1 MKKTLS
7 FALALCAGML
17 AAGEL
22 RIDLDSM
29 KSGVNLEIKETSP
42 ANFIVID
49 SPWYKEKQKQRFELR
64 CETFDEWKPYS
75 FTFVPA
81 EDGIVTMLVMSKY
94 HKKGETPFVSAYDKF
109 EAQNITV
116 RNGSFEETV
125 PAHGWIPGWNT
136 QSGLMK
142 GNAAD
147 GEYYMTA
154 SYERKFCQSF
164 NVKAGVPVTVS
175 FMSKNAAW

>member
-1 MKKTLS
+1 
-7 FALALCAGML
+7 
-17 AAGEL
+17 
-22 RIDLDSM
+22 
-29 KSGVNLEIKETSP
+29 
-42 ANFIVID
+42 
-49 SPWYKEKQKQRFELR
+49 
-64 CETFDEWKPYS
+64 
-75 FTFVPA
+75 
-81 EDGIVTMLVMSKY
+81 MLVMSKY

-154 SYERKFCQSF
+154 SYERNFCQNF